1 MKGAPV
7 LKAIFFDMDETLCCT
22 SQADKAAGQK
32 FAAWIQQTYPQVSDP
47 QAFLQ
52 RYLQGVYKKLNAE
65 FPQLVAL
72 LPDENAFRCGLIQTI
87 LAENGIH
94 IDAEQAQ
101 QAQHYFDSARM
112 GAFTFFP
119 GVKEMLTDLRKH
131 YKLVVITNGPI
142 FSQHPKLKATQM
154 DEWVDH
160 IIVGGEEPEEKPAA
174 SIFQKALN
182 LVDVKPEEALHIGD
196 SLAADIAGANNMGI
210 LSVWVNATG
219 ASNPTEITPN
229 FEIRETVELKEI
241 LKTLA
246 Q

>member
-1 MKGAPV
+1 M
-7 LKAIFFDMDETLCCT
+7 LKAIFFDMDETLCGT
-22 SQADKAAGQK
+22 SQADKTAGQK

-87 LAENGIH
+87 LAEDGIH

>member
-1 MKGAPV
+1 M
-7 LKAIFFDMDETLCCT
+7 LKAIFFDMDETLCGT

-32 FAAWIQQTYPQVSDP
+32 FSAWIQQTYPQVSDP

-87 LAENGIH
+87 LAEDGIH

-160 IIVGGEEPEEKPAA
+160 IIVGGKEPEEKPAA

>member
-1 MKGAPV
+1 M
-7 LKAIFFDMDETLCCT
+7 LKAIFFDMDETLCGT
-22 SQADKAAGQK
+22 SQADKSAGQK

-72 LPDENAFRCGLIQTI
+72 LPDENAFRYGLIQTI

>member
-1 MKGAPV
+1 M
-7 LKAIFFDMDETLCCT
+7 LKAIFFDMDETLCGT

-210 LSVWVNATG
+210 LSVWVNPTG

>member
-1 MKGAPV
+1 M
-7 LKAIFFDMDETLCCT
+7 LKAIFFDMDETLCGT

-182 LVDVKPEEALHIGD
+182 LVDIKPEEALHIGD

-219 ASNPTEITPN
+219 ASNTTEITPN

>member
-1 MKGAPV
+1 M
-7 LKAIFFDMDETLCCT
+7 LKAIFFDMDETLCGT

-32 FAAWIQQTYPQVSDP
+32 FAARIQQTYPQVSDP

-182 LVDVKPEEALHIGD
+182 LVDIKPEEALHIGD

>member
-1 MKGAPV
+1 M
-7 LKAIFFDMDETLCCT
+7 LKTIFFDMDETLCGT

-87 LAENGIH
+87 LAEDGIH

>member
-1 MKGAPV
+1 M
-7 LKAIFFDMDETLCCT
+7 LKAIFFDMDETLCGT

-182 LVDVKPEEALHIGD
+182 LVEIKPEEALHVGD

>member
-1 MKGAPV
+1 M
-7 LKAIFFDMDETLCCT
+7 LKAIFFDMDETLCGT

-47 QAFLQ
+47 QVFLQ

-182 LVDVKPEEALHIGD
+182 LVDIKPEEALHIGD

-229 FEIRETVELKEI
+229 FEIRETVELNEI

>member
-1 MKGAPV
+1 
-7 LKAIFFDMDETLCCT
+7 MDETLCGT

-32 FAAWIQQTYPQVSDP
+32 FAAWIQQTYPQISDP

-87 LAENGIH
+87 LAEDGIH

>member
-1 MKGAPV
+1 M
-7 LKAIFFDMDETLCCT
+7 LKAIFFDMDETLCGT

-154 DEWVDH
+154 NEWVDH

>member
-1 MKGAPV
+1 M
-7 LKAIFFDMDETLCCT
+7 LKAIFFDMDETLCGT
-22 SQADKAAGQK
+22 SKADKAAGQK
-32 FAAWIQQTYPQVSDP
+32 FAAWIQQTYPQISDP

-87 LAENGIH
+87 LAEDGIH

>member
-1 MKGAPV
+1 M
-7 LKAIFFDMDETLCCT
+7 LKAIFFDMDETLCGT
-22 SQADKAAGQK
+22 SQADKSAGQK

-47 QAFLQ
+47 QAFLE

-154 DEWVDH
+154 EEWVDH

-182 LVDVKPEEALHIGD
+182 LVDIKPEEALHIGD

>member
-7 LKAIFFDMDETLCCT
+7 LKAIFFDMDETLCAT

-87 LAENGIH
+87 LAEDGIH

-101 QAQHYFDSARM
+101 QAQHYFDSARI

-182 LVDVKPEEALHIGD
+182 LVDIKPEEALHIGD

>member
-1 MKGAPV
+1 M
-7 LKAIFFDMDETLCCT
+7 LKAIFFDMDETLCGT

-94 IDAEQAQ
+94 IDTEQAQ

>member
-1 MKGAPV
+1 M
-7 LKAIFFDMDETLCCT
+7 LKAIFFDMDETLCGT

-87 LAENGIH
+87 LAEDGIH
-94 IDAEQAQ
+94 INAEQAQ

>member
-1 MKGAPV
+1 M
-7 LKAIFFDMDETLCCT
+7 LKAIFFDMDETLCAT

-87 LAENGIH
+87 LAEDGIH

-101 QAQHYFDSARM
+101 QAQHYFDSARI

-182 LVDVKPEEALHIGD
+182 LVDIKPEEALHIGD

>member
-1 MKGAPV
+1 M
-7 LKAIFFDMDETLCCT
+7 LKAIFFDMDETLCGT

-87 LAENGIH
+87 LAEDGIH

-142 FSQHPKLKATQM
+142 FSQHPKLKATKM

>member
-1 MKGAPV
+1 
-7 LKAIFFDMDETLCCT
+7 MDETLCGT

>member
-1 MKGAPV
+1 M
-7 LKAIFFDMDETLCCT
+7 LKAIFFDMDETLCGT

-182 LVDVKPEEALHIGD
+182 LVDIKPEEALHVGD

>member
-7 LKAIFFDMDETLCCT
+7 LKAIFFDMDETLCGT

-72 LPDENAFRCGLIQTI
+72 LPDENAFRCSLIQTI
-87 LAENGIH
+87 LAEDGIH

-182 LVDVKPEEALHIGD
+182 LVDIKPEEALHIGD

>member
-1 MKGAPV
+1 M
-7 LKAIFFDMDETLCCT
+7 LKAIFFDMDETLCGT

-32 FAAWIQQTYPQVSDP
+32 FSAWIQQTYPQVSDP

>member
-1 MKGAPV
+1 M
-7 LKAIFFDMDETLCCT
+7 LKAIFFDMDETLCGT
-22 SQADKAAGQK
+22 SQADKSAGQK

-182 LVDVKPEEALHIGD
+182 LVDIKPEEALHIGD

>member
-1 MKGAPV
+1 M
-7 LKAIFFDMDETLCCT
+7 LKAIFFDMDETLCGT

-87 LAENGIH
+87 LAEDGIH

-154 DEWVDH
+154 NEWVDH

>member
-1 MKGAPV
+1 M
-7 LKAIFFDMDETLCCT
+7 LKAIFFDMDETLCGT

-72 LPDENAFRCGLIQTI
+72 LPDENAFRSGLIQTI

>member
-1 MKGAPV
+1 M
-7 LKAIFFDMDETLCCT
+7 LKAIFFDMDETLCGT

-182 LVDVKPEEALHIGD
+182 LVDIKPEEALHIGD

>member
-1 MKGAPV
+1 M
-7 LKAIFFDMDETLCCT
+7 LKAIFFDMDETLCGT

-32 FAAWIQQTYPQVSDP
+32 FAAWIQQTYPKVSDP

-182 LVDVKPEEALHIGD
+182 LVDIKPEEALHIGD

>member
-1 MKGAPV
+1 M
-7 LKAIFFDMDETLCCT
+7 LKAIFFDMDETLCAT

-182 LVDVKPEEALHIGD
+182 LVDIKPEEALHIGD

>member
-1 MKGAPV
+1 M
-7 LKAIFFDMDETLCCT
+7 LKAIFFDMDETLCAT
-22 SQADKAAGQK
+22 SQADKVAGQE
-32 FAAWIQQTYPQVSDP
+32 FTTWVQQTYPQVTEP

-65 FPQLVAL
+65 FPHLVTL

-87 LAENGIH
+87 LAEYGIS
-94 IDAEQAQ
+94 INAAQAQ
-101 QAQHYFDSARM
+101 QAQDYFDAARM

-119 GVKEMLTDLRKH
+119 GVKEMLSELRQH

-154 DEWVDH
+154 SDWVDH

-182 LVDVKPEEALHIGD
+182 LVDAKPEEALHIGD
-196 SLAADIAGANNMGI
+196 SLPADIAGANKMGI
-210 LSVWVNATG
+210 LSVWVNPTG
-219 ASNPTEITPN
+219 ADNPTGIKADYEVK
-229 FEIRETVELKEI
+229 ETVELKEI

>member
-1 MKGAPV
+1 M
-7 LKAIFFDMDETLCCT
+7 LKAIFFDMDETLCGT
-22 SQADKAAGQK
+22 SQADKTAGQK

-119 GVKEMLTDLRKH
+119 GIKEMLTDLRKH

-154 DEWVDH
+154 NEWVDH

-196 SLAADIAGANNMGI
+196 SLAADIAGANNIGI

>member
-1 MKGAPV
+1 M
-7 LKAIFFDMDETLCCT
+7 LKAIFFDMDETLCGT
-22 SQADKAAGQK
+22 SQADKAAVQK

>member
-1 MKGAPV
+1 M
-7 LKAIFFDMDETLCCT
+7 LKAIFFDMDETLCGT
-22 SQADKAAGQK
+22 SQADKSAGQK

-182 LVDVKPEEALHIGD
+182 LVDIKPEEALHIGD

-219 ASNPTEITPN
+219 VSNPTEITPN

>member
-1 MKGAPV
+1 M
-7 LKAIFFDMDETLCCT
+7 LKAIFFDMDETLCGT

-32 FAAWIQQTYPQVSDP
+32 FAAWIQQTYPQISDP

-65 FPQLVAL
+65 LPQLVAL

-87 LAENGIH
+87 LAEDGIH